1 MRKMKHWLITA
12 TVLLCS
18 LTTSAQ
24 KFEVDEIYYNI
35 TSITDLTVDVTFK
48 GSSYGEYFGEYSGEV
63 DIPSTVTYSNKTYR
77 VTGIGERAF
86 SDCSLTAI
94 TIPEGV
100 TSIGSHAFSGCYSL
114 TSITVPEGVKT
125 IGSHAF
131 TSCTRLTTIT
141 IPEGVTSIGSYAFYY
156 CRSLTSI
163 TLPEGVKTIGSDA
176 FSGCSSLTDITLPEG
191 VTSIGDCAFRDCTN
205 LTSITIPESVTSIGY
220 ATFSGCYCL
229 TSITIPGG
237 VTSIGGSAFSQCR
250 SLATITIPEG
260 VTSIE
265 HSAFSDCYSL
275 TSIVIPRGV
284 TSIGDYAFF
293 GSNLTSITIPENSQL
308 KSIGY
313 NAFASC
319 WSLTAI
325 TIPEGVTSIGESTF
339 SDCTNLTSITIPEN
353 SQLESIGDY
362 AFFGCS
368 LSSIT
373 IPEDVTSIGGGT
385 FSDCYSLT
393 SITIPESVTGIG
405 YNAFASCTSLTSITI
420 PENSQLKS
428 IGDNAFSGC
437 TSLTSITL
445 PESVAGIGWGAF
457 ANCPELLDVY
467 CNAET
472 VPTAETDAFNGSYPD
487 YATLHV
493 PASAFE
499 NYRTMAP
506 WSSFG
511 TIVSLTNELVT
522 GIALSQTTV
531 TMVEGTTLT
540 LTATIVPT
548 YVTDPTVTWSS
559 SDEDVATVAD
569 GKVTAIA
576 PGTATI
582 TATANDG
589 SGVSAS
595 CTVTVEE
602 SVNVTITMNQYGSA
616 TYCSEYALD
625 FSEVKGLKAYAATGY
640 NTSTGV
646 VTLTRV
652 MTAKAGMGL
661 FLKGEPGEY
670 TVPTMEDSDDN
681 SLNMLVGALE
691 KTALDKTS
699 ADGLYRNYRYTTK
712 TGVPT
717 PMFYEIPDG
726 YTLSAN
732 RAYLQIPLAWLPTE
746 TKSISLRF
754 DDGGATD
761 MEVIESE
768 VQDTESIY
776 DLMGCKVINPRKGL
790 VYIVNGKKIV
800 Y

>member
-1 MRKMKHWLITA
+1 MRKMKHWLIT
-12 TVLLCS
+12 TVTLLCS

-77 VTGIGERAF
+77 VTGIGDRAF
-86 SDCSLTAI
+86 DDCSLTA
-94 TIPEGV
+94 
-100 TSIGSHAFSGCYSL
+100 
-114 TSITVPEGVKT
+114 
-125 IGSHAF
+125 
-131 TSCTRLTTIT
+131 IT

-163 TLPEGVKTIGSDA
+163 TLPEGVTSIGSYA
-176 FSGCSSLTDITLPEG
+176 FSGCSSLTAITLPEG

-237 VTSIGGSAFSQCR
+237 VTSIGESAFSQCR

-368 LSSIT
+368 LTSIT
-373 IPEDVTSIGGGT
+373 IPEGVTSIGGGT

-405 YNAFASCTSLTSITI
+405 Y
-420 PENSQLKS
+420 
-428 IGDNAFSGC
+428 NAFSGC